1 MTEIQNPKLLFFEN
15 FGHLNIE
22 DWKLFV
28 IWDL

>member
-1 MTEIQNPKLLFFEN
+1 MTKIQNPKHLLFKN
-15 FGHLNIE
+15 LGHLNIG